1 MPIHYTSKSIRQQY
15 KNNKLKII
23 ATTWHEE
30 FQLPDGSYPVSDIQ
44 DYMEHIIKKG
54 KTLATNPPIYS
65 YISRIN
71 NRLVFKIA
79 DEYKLELQTP
89 ATMKLFDSTINLIDK
104 TKNGEMEKLEVVEVV
119 LVQCNLVGNQHQ
131 QKSEVIHTFTPN
143 KSYDYLLNVEPT

>member
-89 ATMKLFDSTINLIDK
+89 ATMKL
-104 TKNGEMEKLEVVEVV
+104 
-119 LVQCNLVGNQHQ
+119 LVQ
-131 QKSEVIHTFTPN
+131 
-143 KSYDYLLNVEPT
+143 